1 MSKNQFE
8 KESCEVAL
16 KKNNGDLY
24 DKYKGNC
31 TVLKPLWDASTPQGY
46 TYHGE
51 KHIKMVVQY
60 VGRLLGSDR
69 IGELTDDELFILLMG
84 ALCHDVGMSKY
95 DRVGDYYIP
104 DRENHNINSY
114 LKVYNPSLNRAGSL
128 NIHVPGNDPKYN
140 ESIALLCL
148 GHRDHK
154 ENNNKIRTLT
164 EESTINGQKIQ
175 IPETVSLPDNSKV
188 RVQYLASILRLADE
202 IDVTNQRAPKD
213 VEMHLKDFITD
224 EAKKHWCTHQLI
236 KEVRI
241 AHNPTEH
248 GDEKKGITEIY
259 LIPDVKEIIAR
270 SKDKEQP
277 ISKKQLLRLVF
288 SRRKKIE
295 EEISI
300 INTIASRSPIG
311 GSGLF
316 VQYCVKIDFDNEV
329 VTKNEFEEYQKD
341 VDRQLKEENSTSPHK
356 AMDDMDSSLE
366 GSAKKKS
373 PIELFNDEVIRLK
386 RDNNLLE
393 TGSFSFSFEK
403 GKIEYTQYFIN
414 TQKLLTNR
422 STLDSITEIFKDY
435 YCKKNIDCVIGI
447 GKAGIILAPNLSLK
461 LNCDS
466 SYWIGKWE
474 DSSSVK
480 WEKIT
485 SVIKTAKNV
494 LVLLDVI
501 STGTATKHCL
511 KEIKENNESLQNI
524 FIGAVFCTNKT
535 IKRKIEEEE
544 KVKELFSIIDDFQY
558 RTYSQKEYENDKE
571 FKKEFELLPL
581 RKK

>member
-8 KESCEVAL
+8 KESCEVSL
-16 KKNNGDLY
+16 ERNNEDLY
-24 DKYKGNC
+24 NKYKGNC
-31 TVLKPLWDASTPQGY
+31 TVLKPFWDASTPPGY

-84 ALCHDVGMSKY
+84 VLCHDVGMTEYKTF
-95 DRVGDYYIP
+95 GGNYIS

-114 LKVYNPSLNRAGSL
+114 LKVYDSSEHKAGSL
-128 NIHVPGNDPKYN
+128 GIKVPSNNPTYN
-140 ESIALLCL
+140 ELIALLCL
-148 GHRDHK
+148 GHRDHE
-154 ENNNKIRTLT
+154 ENGKKICTLT
-164 EESTINGQKIQ
+164 EESTINGAKKR
-175 IPETVSLPDNSKV
+175 IPETDSLPDNSKV

-224 EAKKHWCTHQLI
+224 EAKTHWCTHQLI

-248 GDEKKGITEIY
+248 GEEKKGITEIY

-270 SKDKEQP
+270 SKDKERP

-300 INTIASRSPIG
+300 INTITNRPYLS
-311 GSGLF
+311 GSGLA
-316 VQYCVKIDFDNEV
+316 VEYRVCIDFDNEV
-329 VTKNEFEEYQKD
+329 VTKSDFDEYQKD
-341 VDRQLKEENSTSPHK
+341 VDRQIEEENNSSPQK
-356 AMDDMDSSLE
+356 AMDDIDSGLE
-366 GSAKKKS
+366 GRAKKKS
-373 PIELFNDEVIRLK
+373 PVELFNDEVIRLK

-403 GKIEYTQYFIN
+403 GKKEYTQYFIN
-414 TQKLLTNR
+414 TQRLLTNR
-422 STLDSITEIFKDY
+422 SILDSITEIFKNY

-461 LNCDS
+461 LKCNC
-466 SYWIGKWE
+466 SYCIGDWE
-474 DSSSVK
+474 DASVK
-480 WEKIT
+480 WEKNT

-511 KEIKENNESLQNI
+511 KNIKKENKDLTNI
-524 FIGAVFCTNKT
+524 YIGTVFCTNKT
-535 IKRKIEEEE
+535 IKESIKEVEN
-544 KVKELFSIIDDFQY
+544 VKELFSINDDFQF
-558 RTYSQKEYENDKE
+558 RTYTQKEYDSDKK

-581 RKK
+581 RNK